1 MTMLLAFWKTHRLG
15 MFYGFLWFVVILA
28 FLSMWMEKKYLFEAG
43 QVALTLACCL
53 VIGTIVTALFRK
65 WLKGR
70 RNFFPWALLSQAI
83 GASLFGLLL
92 PQAQLLLSQR
102 LLFDGPV
109 EKHLTMNDWLVTLTT
124 TLSFPFFSFLSVF
137 VVIFLPLSC
146 LNTWH
151 LWKKVNRPDIAHDEQ
166 ASAA

>member
-1 MTMLLAFWKTHRLG
+1 MTKVANFWRNHRLG
-15 MFYGFLWFVVILA
+15 MFYGFLWYLA
-28 FLSMWMEKKYLFEAG
+28 MTAFFSLWSANKYLFEAA
-43 QVALTLACCL
+43 QIVLTLACCL
-53 VIGTIVTALFRK
+53 VIGMIVTALFRK
-65 WLKGR
+65 WLKGK

-83 GASLFGLLL
+83 GAALFGLFL

-109 EKHLTMNDWLVTLTT
+109 EKHLTMNDWLATLTMALT
-124 TLSFPFFSFLSVF
+124 FPFCSFLSIF